1 MYRNSMRNLA
11 LTALVLL
18 LVSVAFVFGFSRGK
32 NHVIY
37 NADIF
42 CVDYDGEAV
51 YLEIDGQV
59 HEYTLY
65 IG

>member
-1 MYRNSMRNLA
+1 MKKLLFGLA
-11 LTALVLL
+11 LAIALYIGYRL
-18 LVSVAFVFGFSRGK
+18 GI

-42 CVDYDGEAV
+42 CVDYDNESV

-59 HEYTLY
+59 HEYFLY